1 MKGTERDGA
10 SDRDASSLGEILR
23 DLYKS
28 SHDLIQGEVR
38 LAASEMSQKVSRAG
52 KNAQLVTIGAS
63 ITYAGFLLILAAAVI
78 ALSVLIPVGWAALVV
93 GVTALLTGAITML
106 IGRKRLRDE
115 DFIPHKTID
124 TLKEDTK
131 WMRDQLM

>member
-1 MKGTERDGA
+1 MKDTERDGA
-10 SDRDASSLGEILR
+10 SDQGVSSLGDILR
-23 DLYKS
+23 DLSKS
-28 SHDLIQGEVR
+28 SLDLIQGEVR

-63 ITYAGFLLILAAAVI
+63 VTYAGFLLILAAAVI
-78 ALSVLIPVGWAALVV
+78 ALSVIIPVVWAALVV
-93 GVTALLTGAITML
+93 GVTVLLTGAVTMF
-106 IGRKRLRDE
+106 IGKKRLRDE
-115 DFIPHKTID
+115 DFIPRETIN